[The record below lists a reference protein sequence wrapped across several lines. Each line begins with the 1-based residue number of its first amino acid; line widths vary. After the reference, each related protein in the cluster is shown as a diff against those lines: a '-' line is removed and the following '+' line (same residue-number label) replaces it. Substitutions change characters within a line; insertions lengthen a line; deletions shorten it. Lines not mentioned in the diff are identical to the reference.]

1 MIVVLKESDNPLY
14 EISMIYSKDLNPE
27 IISEN
32 DNYFDLGYDY
42 HNDDGTVEDASC
54 LYTKDKYHYIEIDDL
69 DMLSIFNYLKESEKE
84 NQIQYNDEIEEFKN
98 TALETLENLLIFF
111 EHLKPALSV
120 LQDKSDNIELKKNK
134 KLMNCIRKDILPYL
148 DKSMSLTESTIN
160 TLKK

>member
-42 HNDDGTVEDASC
+42 HNDNGTVEDASC

-69 DMLSIFNYLKESEKE
+69 DMLSISNYLKESEKE
-84 NQIQYNDEIEEFKN
+84 NQTQCNDEIAEFKN
-98 TALETLENLLIFF
+98 ITLKTLENLLSFL
-111 EHLKPALSV
+111 EHIKPALYA
-120 LQDKSDNIELKKNK
+120 LQTKTDSITELEKTKSK
-134 KLMNCIRKDILPYL
+134 
-148 DKSMSLTESTIN
+148 
-160 TLKK
+160 